1 MHDKMVV
8 PVAQVK
14 INISTLNYQDYKN
27 IKLAYLSL
35 EIKMIFCSF

>member
-8 PVAQVK
+8 SDAQVK
-14 INISTLNYQDYKN
+14 INISTLDYKN

-35 EIKMIFCSF
+35 EIKIPSTLGV